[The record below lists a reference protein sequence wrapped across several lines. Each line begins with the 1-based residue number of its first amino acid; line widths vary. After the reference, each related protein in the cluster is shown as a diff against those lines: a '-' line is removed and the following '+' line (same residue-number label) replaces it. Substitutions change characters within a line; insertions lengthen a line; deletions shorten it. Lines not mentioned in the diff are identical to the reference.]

1 MSIVFMKNNKA
12 IVAKIIATVTE
23 PLETSD
29 TRQVVFFCKDK
40 DGNKYRVPKNE
51 MLARSANVKNNRKKV
66 KAKRSKRERRKRNE

>member
-1 MSIVFMKNNKA
+1 MRNNKL
-12 IVAKIIATVTE
+12 IAAEVFNVVIE
-23 PLETSD
+23 PLDNSHS
-29 TRQVVFFCKDK
+29 RQVVFFCKDK